1 MASGSD
7 WVYVRVRERAVE
19 GKVLRPP
26 PSPSYLGF
34 CSQYSIQ
41 IRYRK
46 QKCSYFDTH
55 TQILL
60 ALRFEHVKFS
70 SLQLAQKRP
79 KRPVCRRSPHTK
91 AGISQPR
98 ACHTDS
104 FLEVNPA
111 NKRTIVYT
119 VRNLS
124 DVNNP
129 FERFV
134 YKKQTAGSVAPA
146 FVFHNGSFSSFLPPV
161 HMLFYLLSRTL
172 YAVCIR
178 LSI

>member
-1 MASGSD
+1 M
-7 WVYVRVRERAVE
+7 E

-98 ACHTDS
+98 ACHTGS

-119 VRNLS
+119 VRNLP
-124 DVNNP
+124 DLNNP

-134 YKKQTAGSVAPA
+134 YKNRQPAQLHQLLCSITA
-146 FVFHNGSFSSFLPPV
+146 HFL
-161 HMLFYLLSRTL
+161 HFYLPFI
-172 YAVCIR
+172 CF
-178 LSI
+178 SIYCLVLFTRSVFVQSI